1 MIRTKSMLLSYLMP
15 NYPHSWPL
23 RSSCSTSLPFLKW
36 ARHSFTSVPLQ
47 KQSCLPWML
56 FPQLSARLTLSS
68 SRSNTPSPC
77 GLLWPTT
84 YLTILIFSTTLLHS
98 CHQQYV
104 LEMGSLCLISINFFA
119 SFLFLFVNVCLIILL
134 NFYNHLVLF
143 KNCIYY
149 YLLNS
154 LHIFSLWEL
163 FLVYDY
169 PYSLII
175 CFVFWVI
182 HALKYH

>member
-1 MIRTKSMLLSYLMP
+1 MSRGLGDVYK
-15 NYPHSWPL
+15 
-23 RSSCSTSLPFLKW
+23 RQ

-143 KNCIYY
+143 KNCIY
-149 YLLNS
+149 LLICKQPIHGSFYFELLVNFIGPICW
-154 LHIFSLWEL
+154 IFLWL
-163 FLVYDY
+163 LD
-169 PYSLII
+169 
-175 CFVFWVI
+175 
-182 HALKYH
+182 